1 MHIKPLVILIAALA
15 ATPSIALAEKPAA
28 EAVVVKAKSPTG
40 GGIGQAVEIQAT
52 VTAIDKEN
60 RTVTVK
66 GPRGNTKTL
75 KVGKEAR
82 NFDQVKVGDIITISY
97 MEAITIKLEKTEGAK
112 PGKTVTE
119 ELQRA
124 ELGAKPGGKLK
135 SKTTV
140 VGTVSAI
147 DAETQMITL
156 RGPEG
161 NELEL
166 QVKDPARLKIVKVG
180 DLVKAT
186 YTEALAI
193 SVSTPTKPAATP
205 K

>member
-1 MHIKPLVILIAALA
+1 MHIKPLVILVAALA
-15 ATPSIALAEKPAA
+15 ATPSIVLAEKPSA

-60 RTVTVK
+60 RTVTLK
-66 GPRGNTKTL
+66 GPRGNTKMLTI
-75 KVGKEAR
+75 GKEAR
-82 NFDQVKVGDIITISY
+82 NFDQVKVGDMVTIAY

-124 ELGAKPGGKLK
+124 EPGDKPGGKLK

-140 VGTVSAI
+140 VGTVTAI
-147 DAETQMITL
+147 DAETQMVTL

-161 NELEL
+161 NELDL
-166 QVKDPARLKIVKVG
+166 KVKDPAKLKIIKVG

-186 YTEALAI
+186 YTEAIAI
-193 SVSTPTKPAATP
+193 SVSTPAKPATTP